1 MNNPQEIVSHRRR
14 TREEVGR
21 LVSQFLASGLS
32 AAEFC
37 RSQGLAPST
46 LRRRLNKQRM
56 SQAKAAGGVR
66 LLAVKLNG
74 AHDRRPAKTEAGAFP
89 AASLEVRL
97 GSGRRIGVAPGFDGP
112 TLSQLVQL
120 LEDR

>member
-1 MNNPQEIVSHRRR
+1 MNSSQGTAARRRR

-37 RSQGLAPST
+37 RSAGLAPST
-46 LRRRLNKQRM
+46 LRRRLNKQRAT
-56 SQAKAAGGVR
+56 QGKPVAGVR

-74 AHDRRPAKTEAGAFP
+74 AQGRPAKTEAGAFP
-89 AASLEVRL
+89 PAALEVRL
-97 GSGRRIGVAPGFDGP
+97 GSGRCIGVAPGFDGT
-112 TLSQLVQL
+112 TLSRLVQL
-120 LEDR
+120 LEAP